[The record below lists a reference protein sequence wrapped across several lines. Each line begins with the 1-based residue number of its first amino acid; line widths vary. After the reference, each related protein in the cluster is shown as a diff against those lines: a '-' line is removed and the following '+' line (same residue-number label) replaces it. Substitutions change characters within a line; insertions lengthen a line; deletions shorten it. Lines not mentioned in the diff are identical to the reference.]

1 MTAQP
6 LPAPIPPPVP
16 LPARDRTAAGL
27 SGTGAAA
34 AVAGFVAPPPD
45 PALGP
50 DAIPFLPRGVR
61 LAQDRVRGMAILQ
74 APERAMQLDPV
85 GEAILAA
92 LDGRPLRAIVADLA
106 ARYAAP
112 ADQIDADVRAFLQGL
127 IDRRMVF
134 VRAP

>member
-6 LPAPIPPPVP
+6 LPALVP
-16 LPARDRTAAGL
+16 GPDAASAAV
-27 SGTGAAA
+27 SGPAAA
-34 AVAGFVAPPPD
+34 ALCDDAGFVAPPPD
-45 PALGP
+45 PAL
-50 DAIPFLPRGVR
+50 DAGMIPFLPRGVR
-61 LAQDRVRGMAILQ
+61 LARDHVRDMAILQ
-74 APERAMQLDPV
+74 APERAMQLDAV
-85 GEAILAA
+85 GEAILTA
-92 LDGRPLRAIVADLA
+92 LDGRPLGAIVADLA